1 MGNLVKT
8 KDKTKWKIWAVR
20 ALFTIAC
27 VLIYAL
33 IFSNSLKTGE
43 QSSSQSQAVTGAV
56 QGAIGAVA
64 PESGIANAT
73 GEDYEKL
80 HADIRTL
87 AHFGEFLLLGFFM
100 LCCYFSYTGKR
111 KFLFIPAAA
120 LVLTPPIDE
129 LLQKSTQGRVMSF
142 ADMGVDFTGIIVGC
156 AFAFLC
162 VWLVNKMVKKRREW
176 KTE

>member
-1 MGNLVKT
+1 MEIMKET
-8 KDKTKWKIWAVR
+8 KGKIEWKIWALR
-20 ALFTIAC
+20 AILLLAC

-43 QSSSQSQAVTGAV
+43 QSTSQSQAVTNAV
-56 QGAIGAVA
+56 QDAIGSVA

-73 GEDYEKL
+73 GEKYEKL

-100 LCCYFSYTGKR
+100 LCTYFSFTDKR
-111 KFLFIPAAA
+111 SFLFIPA
-120 LVLTPPIDE
+120 VLLCFTPPFDE
-129 LLQKSTQGRVMSF
+129 FLQMRTQGRVMSM
-142 ADMGVDFTGIIVGC
+142 ADMGVDFLGVVVGC
-156 AFAFLC
+156 TCAFLC
-162 VWLVNKMVKKRREW
+162 VWLLNKMVRKREKW